1 MSDNNTANLE
11 TNNRWWES
19 YLVRYF
25 SGSIVGAICTA
36 FIYQFSVWRLG
47 EFRQFQFLK
56 EFKTLSSDSET
67 IKIILFLAIGLVY
80 AYLVSSPITVI
91 HYGRAWRSNLEK
103 HVRYMWIGWI
113 LTMLLFAFSFAFL
126 NLTDLI
132 GFSCIWVILILLSLY
147 ILSQKKTCIF
157 QKTTLKIKTW
167 NSCISL
173 LKIIF
178 FGILFFSSIM
188 LLANFFELKNR
199 PLIISLLSFSVPIF
213 FIGMMQYI
221 TLLKILLSQKFL
233 NRFYQRL
240 VKARSMKNSKEIR
253 ETYSHLREHS
263 NATFIVLL
271 ELCFTSLVICIID
284 IYSNNLS
291 NATISNVEIKN
302 LNATTLQIV
311 LGLIAFWLLP
321 NLFMWSRANQLEM
334 DFKNKPRSYLT
345 E

>member
-67 IKIILFLAIGLVY
+67 IKIISFLAIGLVY

-91 HYGRAWRSNLEK
+91 HYGRAWRNNLEK
-103 HVRYMWIGWI
+103 HVRYFWLGWV
-113 LTMLLFAFSFAFL
+113 LTMLLFAFSFTFL
-126 NLTDLI
+126 NLKNCI
-132 GFSCIWVILILLSLY
+132 SFSCFWVILILISLY

-157 QKTTLKIKTW
+157 QKTTIKIKTW
-167 NSCISL
+167 SSCISL

-178 FGILFFSSIM
+178 FGILFFSSLM

-199 PLIISLLSFSVPIF
+199 PLIISALSFSIPIF
-213 FIGMMQYI
+213 FIGIMQYV
-221 TLLKILLSQKFL
+221 TLYKILLKQNII
-233 NRFYQRL
+233 NRFYRGL
-240 VKARSMKNSKEIR
+240 VKARAMKNSKDIR

-271 ELCFTSLVICIID
+271 ELCFTSLVIFMID
-284 IYSNNLS
+284 IYSTNLS
-291 NATISNVEIKN
+291 KANISAVEIQN
-302 LNATTLQIV
+302 LNTTMLQTV
-311 LGLIAFWLLP
+311 LALIAFWLLP

-334 DFKNKPRSYLT
+334 DFKNNPHFYR
-345 E
+345 